1 MLKPIC
7 TGQHFTQSKVHPCVF
22 YRRDCIN
29 LCYVDD
35 CVLLSRDKKKIDFVV
50 KYLIDGPEKYLLTD
64 EGKIHDYLG
73 MEINPGPN

>member
-1 MLKPIC
+1 MGRWAVYFIVGIASPCAMLMTAFYYPE
-7 TGQHFTQSKVHPCVF
+7 TQKN
-22 YRRDCIN
+22 Y
-29 LCYVDD
+29 
-35 CVLLSRDKKKIDFVV
+35 FVV